1 MKTLMKLLIVI
12 IALTT
17 TLESFA
23 QIKFGVK
30 GGLNFANVLDKTN
43 NRTYSDD
50 YKSKIGFNLGV
61 TAEYSISEKFAI
73 EPGLLFSTKGY
84 KLEDSGITGSINLN
98 YLEVPI
104 NAIYKIEF
112 SNAKILII
120 AGPYLGYAI
129 SGKMKAS
136 EPVLGV
142 NEDSKEQKV
151 EIGTDIKALD
161 FGLNIGTG
169 VEIKDITICLQ
180 YGYGLSNLSIHPENE
195 AKLKNRIL
203 GISLGYKF
211 GGK

>member
-30 GGLNFANVLDKTN
+30 GGLNFAKVLDKTN

-50 YKSKIGFNLGV
+50 YKSKIGFHLGA

-73 EPGLLFSTKGY
+73 ESGLLFSTKGF
-84 KLEDSGITGSINLN
+84 KMENSVPASISLN

-104 NAIYKIEF
+104 NAIYKIEL
-112 SNAKILII
+112 SSAKILII
-120 AGPYLGYAI
+120 AGPYLGYAL
-129 SGKMKAS
+129 SGKIKAS
-136 EPVLGV
+136 EPILGD
-142 NEDSKEQKV
+142 NEDSKEQKL

-161 FGLNIGTG
+161 FGLNVGTG
-169 VEIKDITICLQ
+169 VEIKDITASLQ
-180 YGYGLSNLSIHPENE
+180 YGYGLANLSFHSEIET
-195 AKLKNRIL
+195 KFKNRVL
-203 GISLGYKF
+203 GISIGYKF
-211 GGK
+211 SGK

>member
-30 GGLNFANVLDKTN
+30 GGLNFAKVLDKTN

-61 TAEYSISEKFAI
+61 TAEYSISQKFAI
-73 EPGLLFSTKGY
+73 EPGLLFSTKGC
-84 KLEDSGITGSINLN
+84 KMENSVPGSINLN

-104 NAIYKIEF
+104 NAIFKIEL
-112 SNAKILII
+112 SSARILFI
-120 AGPYLGYAI
+120 AGPYLGYAL
-129 SGKMKAS
+129 SGKIKAS
-136 EPVLGV
+136 EPILGD

-151 EIGTDIKALD
+151 IIGTDIKALD
-161 FGLNIGTG
+161 FGLNVGTG
-169 VEIKDITICLQ
+169 VEIKDITASLQ
-180 YGYGLSNLSIHPENE
+180 YGYGLANLTLHPENE

>member
-1 MKTLMKLLIVI
+1 MRLLVVI

-17 TLESFA
+17 TFESFA

-30 GGLNFANVLDKTN
+30 GGLNYANMLDKNN

-50 YKSKIGFNLGV
+50 YQAKIGFNLGV

-84 KLEDSGITGSINLN
+84 KLENSGITGSVNLN

-120 AGPYLGYAI
+120 AGPYLGYAV

-151 EIGTDIKALD
+151 VIGTDIKPLD
-161 FGLNIGTG
+161 FGLNIGAG
-169 VEIKDITICLQ
+169 VEIKDITVSLQ
-180 YGYGLSNLSIHPENE
+180 YGYGLANLSIHSESE
-195 AKLKNRIL
+195 TELKNRVL
-203 GISLGYKF
+203 GISIGYKF

>member
-1 MKTLMKLLIVI
+1 MKPLMRLLVVI
-12 IALTT
+12 IVLTT

-30 GGLNFANVLDKTN
+30 GGLNYANMLDKNN

-50 YKSKIGFNLGV
+50 YQAKIGFNLGV

-84 KLEDSGITGSINLN
+84 KLENSGITGSVNLN

-120 AGPYLGYAI
+120 AGPYLGYAV

-151 EIGTDIKALD
+151 VIGTDIKPLD
-161 FGLNIGTG
+161 FGLNIGAG
-169 VEIKDITICLQ
+169 VEIKDITVSLQ
-180 YGYGLSNLSIHPENE
+180 YGYGLANLTLHSEND
-195 AKLKNRIL
+195 AKLKNRVL
-203 GISLGYKF
+203 GISIGYKF

>member
-23 QIKFGVK
+23 QIRFGVK
-30 GGLNFANVLDKTN
+30 GGLNFAKVLDKTN

-73 EPGLLFSTKGY
+73 EPGVLFSTKGF
-84 KLEDSGITGSINLN
+84 KMENSVPASINLN

-104 NAIYKIEF
+104 NAIFKIEL
-112 SNAKILII
+112 SSAKILFI
-120 AGPYLGYAI
+120 AGPYLGYAL
-129 SGKMKAS
+129 SGKIKAS
-136 EPVLGV
+136 EPILGD

-151 EIGTDIKALD
+151 VIGTDIKALD
-161 FGLNIGTG
+161 FGLNVGTG
-169 VEIKDITICLQ
+169 VEIKDITASLQ
-180 YGYGLSNLSIHPENE
+180 YGYGLANLSFQSENE
-195 AKLKNRIL
+195 RKLKNRVL